1 MSRKEREDEITK
13 QHKAVFIYQIGWN
26 LEDGK
31 PHDGRAADYDDWLLN
46 GDIILWYDVLGHAFE
61 LSSMGIRV
69 DDTSIIKQLKAKN
82 EDFKLTNPYV
92 KSVIEKQF
100 PLQ

>member
-1 MSRKEREDEITK
+1 M
-13 QHKAVFIYQIGWN
+13 
-26 LEDGK
+26 
-31 PHDGRAADYDDWLLN
+31 LN

-92 KSVIEKQF
+92 KSVIEKTI
-100 PLQ
+100 PLTIGGGIGPITTMYVFSKKTTYW

>member
-1 MSRKEREDEITK
+1 MV
-13 QHKAVFIYQIGWN
+13 A
-26 LEDGK
+26 
-31 PHDGRAADYDDWLLN
+31 N

-92 KSVIEKQF
+92 KSVIEKTI
-100 PLQ
+100 PLTIGGGIGQSRLCMFFLKKQHIGEVQSSIWDEEELKN